1 MTAFSISIVI
11 VNYNSGARLAKCLKA
26 IGSQTFRDFEV
37 LVFDNGSSDESLT
50 GLPDDLPLT
59 IIRSGENLGF
69 AAGNN
74 RAVEQAS
81 GDWIAFLNPD
91 AYPAPDWLEALMAA
105 TERYPHID
113 AFGSTQVDADNRD
126 ILDGAGD
133 AYHVFGIA
141 WRGGFGQSVETAPPT
156 GTCFAPCAAA
166 ALYRRSVFVDL
177 GGFDE
182 RFFCYGEDVDL
193 GFRLRLAGGEVVQLR
208 EAVVYHEGSG
218 ITGRYSPFTVYH
230 GNRNRIWGWFL
241 NMPLRFAIPLLPFQ
255 VAASAYLLVRAMM
268 TGSGGAYARAMRD
281 GYGQLPTILKTR
293 GPRQRNRKVT
303 IAGLAK
309 ALTWS
314 PMKVSTRAVTVRP
327 IERTDP

>member
-141 WRGGFGQSVETAPPT
+141 WRGGFGQSVETAPQT

-241 NMPLRFAIPLLPFQ
+241 NMPLRFVIPLLPFQ